1 MTGCDVAII
10 GAGPY
15 GLSAAAHLRTVK
27 GLEVRVFG
35 EPMSFWECNMPTGMR
50 LRSNWTATQIADPN
64 RSLTLEEYQAATGD
78 QLFVPVSLD
87 GFVRYGRWF
96 QRQAVSDLEKQR
108 IVRVESET
116 NGFRLV
122 FETGEA
128 IKSRRVVVAAGVG
141 PFVCRPMEFQHLPS
155 SLASHTSA
163 HRDFG
168 DLGGKEVLIIGSG
181 QSALESGA
189 LLHERGASVEIIT
202 RSSKV
207 HWLQGRL
214 SRTLHHGL
222 GKFTRQLLYAPTDVG
237 PAGLSHL
244 MARPDLLRQLPR
256 ALQDKLRMRSV
267 RPAGARWLVQRLRDV
282 PISLGRAVVA
292 VAPSAGRVK
301 VRLDNGSERSVD
313 HILLGTGYHVDI
325 SKYEFLASELVQ
337 SIHRHNGYPRLK
349 EGLETSVPGLHIIG
363 APAAWSFGPL
373 MQFVSGTRYASQAL
387 MRSIAGRAWA
397 DGNTQ
402 LLR

>member
-1 MTGCDVAII
+1 MTVCDVAII

-35 EPMSFWECNMPTGMR
+35 EPMSFWECSMPVGMR

-64 RSLTLEEYQAATGD
+64 GSLTLEAYQAATGD
-78 QLFVPVSLD
+78 QLFAPVSLD

-96 QRQAVSDLEKQR
+96 QHKAVPDLDEQK
-108 IVRVESET
+108 IARVDTET

-122 FETGEA
+122 LETGEA
-128 IKSRRVVVAAGVG
+128 VSSRRVIVAAGIR
-141 PFVCRPMEFQHLPS
+141 PFVCRPIEFQCLPS

-163 HRDFG
+163 HRDFT
-168 DLGGKEVLIIGSG
+168 DFAGKDVLIIGSG

-189 LLHERGASVEIIT
+189 LLHERGAKVEIVT
-202 RSSKV
+202 RASKI

-214 SRTLHHGL
+214 SRTLHHSL

-237 PAGLSHL
+237 PAALSHL

-267 RPAGARWLVQRLRDV
+267 RPAGARWLVQRLDDV
-282 PISLGRAVVA
+282 PIRLGRSVVA
-292 VAPSAGRVK
+292 VTPSAGRVR
-301 VRLDNGSERSVD
+301 VNLDNGSQRSVD

-325 SKYEFLASELVQ
+325 SKYEFLAPELVQ
-337 SIHRHNGYPRLK
+337 AIDRHNGYPRLK
-349 EGLETSVPGLHIIG
+349 EGLQTSVPGLHMIG

-373 MQFVSGTRYASQAL
+373 MQFVSGTRYASHAL
-387 MRSIAGRAWA
+387 MRSIAGRACA
-397 DGNTQ
+397 VG
-402 LLR
+402 RR